1 MNVCLIHPPHE
12 NSTDDRLDPPLG
24 LLYLATHLREANID
38 VSLADLSGMK
48 QKDWKIPY
56 ADIYGITVYITSIK
70 VTKEIIAQ
78 CKKINPKAIIV
89 VGGAHPSA
97 RPNDF
102 DFVDY
107 VVVGPGEVAIVDI
120 ALGVVKEHIVIGK
133 EPKNYFPF
141 PAYDLI
147 DINSYHRTIGKN
159 RSLPYLTSRYCPYKC
174 AFCGLS
180 TMHKLGSGVK
190 VASAETVKIHLE
202 IIKNVLKVDS
212 VAFQDDIFTMHKKR
226 LYSILETTKEHSI
239 RFRCMGRAGL
249 DDEMTYKKL
258 AESGCEQL
266 SWGIESGSQYMLDRM
281 NKQVKVKDN
290 YNVIQWAKKYGITTR
305 AFFIIGFPGE
315 TEQTIRETKQF
326 IIDAD
331 PDQYFA
337 SNFVPYPGTDCGDNP
352 SKYGITQVSEDFN
365 NYYQVNKEGKGG
377 ITIDTEWLSRTEFRA
392 LELDFRNWLNNRPFR
407 GNVQKYE
414 AKIRNKND
422 TIR

>member
-1 MNVCLIHPPHE
+1 MIVNLIHPPHP

-24 LLYLATHLREANID
+24 LLYLATHLRDNGVG
-38 VSLADLSGMK
+38 VSLSDLSGMK
-48 QKDWKIPY
+48 QKDWKIPF

-70 VTKEIIAQ
+70 VTKEIIKE
-78 CKKINPKAIIV
+78 CKKVNPNAIIV

-102 DFVDY
+102 SFVDH

-120 ALGVVKEHIVIGK
+120 ALGKEKGHIVIGK
-133 EPKNYFPF
+133 EPKDYFVF

-147 DINSYHRTIGKN
+147 DINSYHRTIGHK
-159 RSLPYLTSRYCPYKC
+159 RSLPYLTSRGCPYKC

-180 TMHKLGSGVK
+180 TMHKLGAGVK
-190 VASAETVKIHLE
+190 IADASIVKIHLE
-202 IIKNVLKVDS
+202 IIKNILKVNS
-212 VAFQDDIFTMHKKR
+212 ISFQDDIFTMNKAR
-226 LYSILETTKEHSI
+226 LYSILETTKEHHI
-239 RFRCMGRAGL
+239 NFRCMGRAGL
-249 DDEMTYKKL
+249 DTEEVYKKL

-266 SWGIESGSQYMLDRM
+266 SWGIESGSQRILDKM
-281 NKQVKVKDN
+281 NKRVKVGDN
-290 YNVIQWAKKYGITTR
+290 YSVIQWAKKYGITTR

-352 SKYGITQVSEDFN
+352 SKYGITRVSEDFN
-365 NYYQVNKEGKGG
+365 NYYQVNKEGMGG
-377 ITIDTEWLSRTEFRA
+377 ITIDTEWLSRENFRKV
-392 LELDFRNWLNNRPFR
+392 ELDFRNWLKNRPFR
-407 GNVQKYE
+407 GNTQQYE
-414 AKIRNKND
+414 DKLAGNKKH
-422 TIR
+422 